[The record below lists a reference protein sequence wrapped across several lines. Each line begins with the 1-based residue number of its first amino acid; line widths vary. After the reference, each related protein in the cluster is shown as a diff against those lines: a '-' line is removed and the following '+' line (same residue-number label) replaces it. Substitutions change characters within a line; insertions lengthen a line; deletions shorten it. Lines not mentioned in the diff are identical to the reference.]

1 MEKLLPA
8 SRFLMIFDNVSRNV
22 VEKDKPREI
31 SINPFQIQAYAAVFV
46 SYLLNF
52 ELITKLG
59 KWMTFPQDRTL
70 TLTQNKALTM
80 MIDESSD
87 DSATS
92 SLTQLY
98 QRDNESVP
106 KFHRRVAKVIKVF
119 ISSVAIRRFLMTA
132 TISQCS
138 CSSASTSNAQR
149 VDFTK

>member
-1 MEKLLPA
+1 MDFRMDWEGSLETTRGVGLIGQKNDIDFRRMEKLLPA

-106 KFHRRVAKVIKVF
+106 KFHRRVAKVVKVF
-119 ISSVAIRRFLMTA
+119 K
-132 TISQCS
+132 C
-138 CSSASTSNAQR
+138 
-149 VDFTK
+149 